1 MDAIVCQNI
10 WKIFN
15 EGTPAE
21 VQAIRGIDLKV
32 KEGEFVAIMG
42 SSGSGK
48 STLLN
53 CITCLDVP
61 TRGKIFID
69 GRDVSKMDENSLA
82 YIRREKI
89 GFVFQFFN
97 LIPSLTALQNV
108 ELPMIFSGMDRIKR
122 RRRAKELLES
132 VGLGKRLNSR
142 PSQLSGGE
150 TQRVAISRSMANN
163 PTFIV
168 ADEPTGN
175 LDSKSG
181 GEIMQ
186 IFEKLNKDGRTVIM
200 VTHDPKIG
208 RHAKRL
214 IRLQD
219 GTIIK

>member
-1 MDAIVCQNI
+1 MDAIVCEKV

-21 VQAIRGIDLKV
+21 VQALRGIDLKV
-32 KEGEFVAIMG
+32 KKGEFVSIMG

-53 CITCLDVP
+53 CITCLDVS

-69 GRDVSKMDENSLA
+69 GQDVSKMNENKLA

-97 LIPSLTALQNV
+97 LIPSLTAIKNV
-108 ELPMIFSGMDRIKR
+108 ELPMVFSGVGQIKR
-122 RRRAKELLES
+122 IGRAKELLES
-132 VGLGKRLNSR
+132 VGLEKRINSKS
-142 PSQLSGGE
+142 SQLSGGE
-150 TQRVAISRSMANN
+150 TQRVAIARAMANN
-163 PTFIV
+163 PTFVV

-175 LDSKSG
+175 LDSKAG
-181 GEIMQ
+181 EEIME
-186 IFEKLNKDGRTVIM
+186 IFEKLNKDGRTIIM

-208 RHAKRL
+208 KRAKRH

-219 GTIIK
+219 GKIIK